1 MEYILQFTL
10 MTELREVVTPQD
22 RSRFDDIV
30 YRRHSLDNSRNY
42 FNSRVRVSIARLRF
56 LPLIFL
62 RPNYFHIQPNLNR
75 YLFTNC
81 FS

>member
-1 MEYILQFTL
+1 

-42 FNSRVRVSIARLRF
+42 FNSRARVSIVIFEESPTQARF
-56 LPLIFL
+56 L
-62 RPNYFHIQPNLNR
+62 IQI
-75 YLFTNC
+75 
-81 FS
+81 